1 MAKIN
6 TLTDID
12 KGLLFSRSDKRAD
25 FGKALDYVE
34 VAVEEDGVLLEY
46 FNVSVDEL
54 NIDGSKIDLDIGQ
67 HLRDNGYDEGIYKV
81 TYNFFRPVIGS
92 TDKIYVDLDNI
103 PTSKEVSEKI
113 INGESYFYVDNNGQ
127 QQTVNEKTDSYV
139 ISDVSPSST
148 ELSIVP
154 QNIDDIEYQEKINNL
169 AIDWKYYPVVFDR
182 EGVANTGYKF
192 NSEFDDTTITAEIS
206 ETDKGFE
213 DSLIGKELV
222 IEGVY
227 STTEPYI
234 PFPSEIDVGFD
245 KDFEAT
251 VTFGSEEIYSESHGQ
266 PESPYIDEHGDIWVW
281 TIGKQGVRIFRST
294 ESGQGD
300 DDTGQASSTTYN
312 AYWRRIV
319 RGSAD
324 DDQSFWILDTNI
336 QPGTT
341 FYTKVIQGTQPFVS
355 KIVEVLNDTTVKVQ
369 DTWDT
374 YREALEKGKYTV
386 TSAFSS
392 IMYNNGYVTFP
403 KLDLDQLNIFLV
415 HDNNKYL
422 VLNSFKNRHPSTA
435 VSLKL
440 YSPIEDSQGLSRP
453 IGEYAHFVQQMIPP
467 ITDTIKVVPYF
478 RDTELDNSVF
488 LALPNID
495 GEDIPF
501 EQRGTDFKT
510 YDNLVGSDSTVVQ
523 ELEDKLVSGSLLDV
537 KLNIDYQKRLTSLD
551 EYNDNGFG
559 NFINFSGAEERLRNF
574 KYKLDLIESYTSH
587 SGNYDAIS
595 SSTDTTNYY
604 SKKITEVKN
613 SFDHYEYYLYHES
626 SSYISSSAGEFH
638 DTSWPKEN
646 SSSPYTLAPTTASV
660 ASTWFDTM
668 IESASLY
675 DQMND
680 NRLVNNLPG
689 HVQFDDEGKV
699 FLEFMDMIGQQ
710 FDESWIYVKH
720 LTDINDRRNNFSKG
734 ISKDIVKHVAKASG
748 LEVVNGNDLLNLS
761 QYLLGKDIDDGSQTY
776 EKAQEEVTEE
786 IWKRILANLPFFQ
799 RTKGTTR
806 AIKGL
811 LNCYGIPSSILRVRE
826 YGGPD
831 YDDLSI
837 TSHEIGRNFTYA
849 LDFRSSQYIEHL
861 WTTDNTSGFYPQ
873 TMEFRFRSPERQD
886 QTIIQK
892 GNDWAISLQDSGTTN
907 KGYLRFAVSASTGVQ
922 YITSSLQQFY
932 NDEMWSVMLT
942 RKSQSGIDLASDS
955 IKQNVTYELVTKQY
969 DATRFKINYQTSESL
984 DSGIAAA
991 GNALNAA
998 FTSSAQVY
1006 IGGSGSAFDGNNFS
1020 GSMMEYR
1027 LWTEPLSQSK
1037 FDIHVKTPKAYVG
1050 NTTSSHYS
1058 NLVYRN
1064 TLNENIDLT
1073 NNYVSNSADVF
1084 SYSERTG
1091 SQSGFSA
1098 NQYRSISEVE
1108 EMTIP
1113 NIGASRR
1120 NTNKV
1125 RIEDGYITGSLS
1137 PDITLQKGS
1146 FDLAPVDS
1154 NRLGVYF
1161 SPTDVIDKDIIYS
1174 LADVNY
1180 DDYIGDPRDEF
1191 KVTYKGLDD
1200 ARTAY
1205 WQKYKTANNFW
1216 DYLRILQYYDSG
1228 IFKQMKSL
1236 LPARAKS
1243 TLGVL
1248 VEPNILNRSKQIAGD
1263 LPEYENVYYE
1273 NATHYERGLDPYIS
1287 SSTQQA
1293 LFTVDG
1299 EYPYHEVDVNIHHY
1313 EPQSGSL
1320 GTLAMPSLYGL
1331 NVTQSNEWG
1340 NNYIDASI
1348 TKGDVESIFEEGVSP
1363 FVSASVL
1370 SEHNYIYKYYF
1381 ETAHSASRHP
1391 TFGVQPV
1398 HIGAQTGSI
1407 VRGGLY
1413 DGQFKHFGHYSHS
1426 LEPAGYQSLAYDG
1439 PLFRLYYKQLTWGTA
1454 SNDPHYPP
1462 VEMTITN
1469 PTQLFNREPGESKL
1483 VDDSKPLGT
1492 PRDVNFWYGKDKKG
1506 SGLDQRNDQ
1515 QRRSDDGEEL

>member
-266 PESPYIDEHGDIWVW
+266 PESPYTDEHGDIWVW

-761 QYLLGKDIDDGSQTY
+761 EYLLGKDIDDGSQTY

-1027 LWTEPLSQSK
+1027 LWTEALTSSS
-1037 FDIHVKTPKAYVG
+1037 FDNHVKTPKAYNG
-1050 NTTSSHYS
+1050 NTTSSHAD
-1058 NLVYRN
+1058 NLVFRL
-1064 TLNENIDLT
+1064 TFDENIDLT
-1073 NNYVSNSADVF
+1073 SEYVSSSVDNT
-1084 SYSERTG
+1084 SYSARSG
-1091 SQSGFSA
+1091 SQTTFTS
-1098 NQYRSISEVE
+1098 NQYRSINEVE
-1108 EMTIP
+1108 EMKVP

-1120 NTNKV
+1120 NSNKI
-1125 RIEDGYITGSLS
+1125 RIEDGYLTGSLA
-1137 PDITLQKGS
+1137 PDVTLQKSS
-1146 FDLAPVDS
+1146 FDFAPVDS
-1154 NRLGVYF
+1154 NKLGVYF

-1180 DDYIGDPRDEF
+1180 DNYIGDPRDQYEDN
-1191 KVTYKGLDD
+1191 YRELDN
-1200 ARTAY
+1200 ARQQY
-1205 WQKYKTANNFW
+1205 WKKYPKKNNFF

-1228 IFKQMKSL
+1228 IFKQMESL

-1248 VEPNILNRSKQIAGD
+1248 VEPNILNRNKAIIGD
-1263 LPEYENVYYE
+1263 IPEYESLYFENAGEFQRGISPYHTSSIEKTVITTGAEYTYYE
-1273 NATHYERGLDPYIS
+1273 SETS
-1287 SSTQQA
+1287 
-1293 LFTVDG
+1293 
-1299 EYPYHEVDVNIHHY
+1299 VNRWIP
-1313 EPQSGSL
+1313 ESGSV
-1320 GTLAMPSLYGL
+1320 GKVAMPSVYSIDKRL
-1331 NVTQSNEWG
+1331 TNEWG
-1340 NNYIDASI
+1340 NSFATASI
-1348 TKGDVESIFEEGVSP
+1348 TSGDIALTFQEALQPVIT
-1363 FVSASVL
+1363 ASRM
-1370 SEHNYIYKYYF
+1370 SEHNKVYEYYF
-1381 ETAHSASRHP
+1381 SSSADAKAHPSNGTDA
-1391 TFGVQPV
+1391 F
-1398 HIGAQTGSI
+1398 HIGALSGS
-1407 VRGGLY
+1407 
-1413 DGQFKHFGHYSHS
+1413 HYSWS
-1426 LEPAGYQSLAYDG
+1426 LQDSDYQTLAYDST
-1439 PLFRLYYKQLTWGTA
+1439 LFRSFFAGTKLGDDLDDPNYPAVSVTLT
-1454 SNDPHYPP
+1454 S
-1462 VEMTITN
+1462 
-1469 PTQLFNREPGESKL
+1469 PTRLVTVDPGESRL
-1483 VDDSKPLGT
+1483 VEDSKVR
-1492 PRDVNFWYGKDKKG
+1492 PRDTGFIKG
-1506 SGLDQRNDQ
+1506 EDL
-1515 QRRSDDGEEL
+1515 E

>member
-6 TLTDID
+6 TLTDTD
-12 KGLLFSRSDKRAD
+12 KALLFTRGERDSD
-25 FGKALDYVE
+25 FGAINDYAEVTVE
-34 VAVEEDGVLLEY
+34 QEGELLGY
-46 FNVSVDEL
+46 FNVPVDEL
-54 NIDGSKIDLDIGQ
+54 NITGNIIDLDIGQ
-67 HLRDNGYDEGIYKV
+67 HLRDNKYVDGIYKV
-81 TYNFFRPVIGS
+81 TYNFFRTVIGNS
-92 TDKIYVDLDNI
+92 DNIYVDLDNI
-103 PTSKEVSEKI
+103 PISTDKQVSSTF
-113 INGESYFYVDNNGQ
+113 INGEPHFYVDNNGQ
-127 QQTVNEKTDSYV
+127 QQTVNEKLNSYV
-139 ISDVSPSST
+139 ISDVAPSST
-148 ELSIVP
+148 ELALVP
-154 QNIDDIEYQEKINNL
+154 QNIDDVEYKEKLISIANNG
-169 AIDWKYYPVVFDR
+169 KYYPVVFDR
-182 EGVANTGYKF
+182 TGVSGTGYSF
-192 NSEFDDTTITAEIS
+192 SAESDDNTINVTLSDTDRGFDD
-206 ETDKGFE
+206 
-213 DSLIGKELV
+213 SLVGLELV
-222 IEGVY
+222 IENVY
-227 STTEPYI
+227 QTTEPYI
-234 PFPSEIDVGFD
+234 PLPTELDSNFD
-245 KDFEAT
+245 NSFEVDNIA
-251 VTFGSEEIYSESHGQ
+251 FGTADAELAETHGQ
-266 PESPYIDEHGDIWVW
+266 PESPYIDGTGQVWVW
-281 TIGKQGVRIFRST
+281 TLGKSAVEAYQNWDVPST
-294 ESGQGD
+294 SD
-300 DDTGQASSTTYN
+300 SSYT
-312 AYWRRIV
+312 AYWKRIV

-324 DDQSFWILDTNI
+324 DKLSLWMLGESSQESFYDPKKLV
-336 QPGTT
+336 TT
-341 FYTKVIQGTQPFVS
+341 FQPFSS
-355 KIVEVLNDTTVKVQ
+355 KIVSVKNETTITVEDSWDSYRQALETGKYKVQ
-369 DTWDT
+369 NGFS
-374 YREALEKGKYTV
+374 EKIYGRGH
-386 TSAFSS
+386 A
-392 IMYNNGYVTFP
+392 MFP

-435 VSLKL
+435 VSVKL
-440 YSPIEDSQGLSRP
+440 YSPIEDSQGLNRP
-453 IGEYAHFVQQMIPP
+453 IGEYAYFVKQLIPP

-478 RDTELDNSVF
+478 RDIELDNSVF
-488 LALPNID
+488 LALPDIG

-501 EQRGTDFKT
+501 EQRGTDFKS

-523 ELEDKLVSGSLLDV
+523 ELENKLVSGSLLDV
-537 KLNIDYQKRLTSLD
+537 KLNIDYQKRLTSID

-574 KYKLDLIESYTSH
+574 KYKLDLIETYTSE
-587 SGNYDAIS
+587 SGNYDSIS
-595 SSTDTTNYY
+595 SSADSTNYY
-604 SKKITEVKN
+604 GKKITEVKN

-660 ASTWFDTM
+660 ASTWYDTM

-761 QYLLGKDIDDGSQTY
+761 EYLLGKDIDDGSQTY

-831 YDDLSI
+831 YDELSI

-861 WTTDNTSGFYPQ
+861 WTTDNASGFYPE
-873 TMEFRFRSPERQD
+873 TIEFRFRSPERQD

-892 GNDWAISLQDSGTTN
+892 GSEWAISLQDGGTTN

-969 DATRFKINYQTSESL
+969 DATRFKINYQSSESL

-1006 IGGSGSAFDGNNFS
+1006 LGGSGSRFDGNNFS
-1020 GSMMEYR
+1020 GSLMEYR
-1027 LWTEPLSQSK
+1027 LWSEPLSQSK

-1050 NTTSSHYS
+1050 NTTSSHYT

-1064 TLNENIDLT
+1064 TLNENVDLT
-1073 NNYVSNSADVF
+1073 NNYVSNSADVL

-1098 NQYRSISEVE
+1098 NLYRSISDVE

-1137 PDITLQKGS
+1137 PDVTLQKGS
-1146 FDLAPVDS
+1146 FDLAPIDS

-1191 KVTYKGLDD
+1191 KVTYRGLDN
-1200 ARTAY
+1200 ARTSY
-1205 WQKYKTANNFW
+1205 WQKYKSANNFW
-1216 DYLRILQYYDSG
+1216 DYMRILQYYDSG

-1236 LPARAKS
+1236 LPARAKA

-1273 NATHYERGLDPYIS
+1273 NAGHYERGLDPYIS

-1320 GTLAMPSLYGL
+1320 GTLGMPSLYGL

-1340 NNYIDASI
+1340 NNYVDASI
-1348 TKGDVESIFEEGVSP
+1348 TKGDVENIFEEGVSP
-1363 FVSASVL
+1363 FISASRL
-1370 SEHNYIYKYYF
+1370 SEHNFIYKYYF
-1381 ETAHSASRHP
+1381 ETAHSASKHP
-1391 TFGVQPV
+1391 SFGSTPV
-1398 HIGAQTGSI
+1398 HVGALTGSV
-1407 VRGGLY
+1407 VRGGIN
-1413 DGQFKHFGHYSHS
+1413 DGQFVHYGHYSHS
-1426 LEPAGYQSLAYDG
+1426 LELSEFQTMAYDG
-1439 PLFRLYYKQLTWGTA
+1439 PLFRAFYKQLTWGTA
-1454 SNDPHYPP
+1454 SNDPDFPA
-1462 VEMTITN
+1462 VELTITN
-1469 PTQLFNREPGESKL
+1469 PTRLVNRDPGESKL
-1483 VDDSKPLGT
+1483 VNDSKVE

-1506 SGLDQRNDQ
+1506 SAL
-1515 QRRSDDGEEL
+1515 DDGEEL